1 MKKSLKYYIASLII
15 IIIAITPIYAE
26 VMALNDT
33 VTVEIQG
40 EVVIIP
46 YEVNIYY
53 NGEILRDTEFRI
65 SNKYDLTVPNRT
77 EIFSIF
83 VSGNQPTGLSLTV
96 TIVGQQFRRQPL
108 YDSKEIVTDF
118 YVNAIEIL
126 GDENLNNLSVSAEA
140 QNFSST
146 FAVEGNLS
154 NEIQN
159 NPNVINF
166 VLAWVGNDKLPAG
179 EYTSDINIVYS
190 VDS

>member
-1 MKKSLKYYIASLII
+1 
-15 IIIAITPIYAE
+15 
-26 VMALNDT
+26 
-33 VTVEIQG
+33 
-40 EVVIIP
+40 
-46 YEVNIYY
+46 
-53 NGEILRDTEFRI
+53 
-65 SNKYDLTVPNRT
+65 
-77 EIFSIF
+77 
-83 VSGNQPTGLSLTV
+83 
-96 TIVGQQFRRQPL
+96 
-108 YDSKEIVTDF
+108 
-118 YVNAIEIL
+118 L

>member
-1 MKKSLKYYIASLII
+1 MKKSLKYYIASLFI

-46 YEVNIYY
+46 YEVNIYN
-53 NGEILRDTEFRI
+53 NGEILRDIEFRI

-108 YDSKEIVTDF
+108 YD
-118 YVNAIEIL
+118 
-126 GDENLNNLSVSAEA
+126 
-140 QNFSST
+140 
-146 FAVEGNLS
+146 
-154 NEIQN
+154 
-159 NPNVINF
+159 
-166 VLAWVGNDKLPAG
+166 
-179 EYTSDINIVYS
+179 
-190 VDS
+190 